1 MWPNYMVVRLSDISS
16 KTNLKISVFKIFFQE
31 DMYLYYD
38 QAITAIENRTAEEKD
53 YVFSTFED
61 LYDNQIKII
70 ENVDTTKSNELEA
83 DLVSNHHIFIGNCI
97 FHS

>member
-1 MWPNYMVVRLSDISS
+1 
-16 KTNLKISVFKIFFQE
+16 
-31 DMYLYYD
+31 MYLYYD

-83 DLVSNHHIFIGNCI
+83 DLVSNHLIFIAEI
-97 FHS
+97 IQ

>member
-1 MWPNYMVVRLSDISS
+1 
-16 KTNLKISVFKIFFQE
+16 
-31 DMYLYYD
+31 MYLYYD

-83 DLVSNHHIFIGNCI
+83 DLVSNPHHL
-97 FHS
+97 

>member
-1 MWPNYMVVRLSDISS
+1 
-16 KTNLKISVFKIFFQE
+16 
-31 DMYLYYD
+31 MYLYYD

-83 DLVSNHHIFIGNCI
+83 NVVSNHHIFIGNCI
-97 FHS
+97 FHSINHSING